1 MHAYLK
7 DKCIPLDMRERVWC
21 FKQNS
26 PTHSLS
32 LSPSS
37 QDIFLKPPYWDS
49 GSLHSLL
56 QGRRWWQIK
65 LLVLFC
71 SAGTRSTAT
80 WLKWWVRYSEGSC
93 ICPDPLVSN
102 LQSNEQWWKGCK
114 SHVLNSASV
123 ITCKEKKINYLYF
136 IPSPFGL
143 TQSPRLVKVASSPFT
158 PMDHFILFYFAEI
171 VPGTRFL
178 AAQKFVKLLGFF

>member
-123 ITCKEKKINYLYF
+123 ITCKEKKNQLPLLYTVALWAYPE
-136 IPSPFGL
+136 PSVSKSRIISVHSNGPFY
-143 TQSPRLVKVASSPFT
+143 
-158 PMDHFILFYFAEI
+158 FILFC
-171 VPGTRFL
+171 RNSSWN
-178 AAQKFVKLLGFF
+178 

>member
-1 MHAYLK
+1 MYSFRHEGTGVILQAEQS
-7 DKCIPLDMRERVWC
+7 DP
-21 FKQNS
+21 
-26 PTHSLS
+26 LS

-158 PMDHFILFYFAEI
+158 PMDHFILFYFI
-171 VPGTRFL
+171 L
-178 AAQKFVKLLGFF
+178 QK